1 MQLSAVTKKREI
13 NAAQRQ
19 LQERIRAEG
28 GPIGQRRLGFP
39 SGQMEADV
47 CYVERL
53 DLWHATERLEN
64 RWWNGWWY

>member
-28 GPIGQRRLGFP
+28 DP
-39 SGQMEADV
+39 
-47 CYVERL
+47 
-53 DLWHATERLEN
+53 
-64 RWWNGWWY
+64 